1 MKYHL
6 RKQYGASF
14 RANGSPV
21 HFSPPGMDILKL
33 GRIYRTAGY
42 SRSCPARHPFSKELT
57 LE

>member
-21 HFSPPGMDILKL
+21 HFSPLGMDILKL

-42 SRSCPARHPFSKELT
+42 SRLALPAIHFRRN
-57 LE
+57 